1 MAVKILIR
9 RHVSAEQG
17 DELAALLKQLRQ
29 MTMNQEGYIY
39 GETLTRIDRPGE
51 SLVISTWQSLES
63 WRRWLLS
70 DERAGIQQRIDELL
84 GEKTEYAVYQYL

>member
-9 RHVSAEQG
+9 RNVSAERG
-17 DELAALLKQLRQ
+17 EELAGLLKQLRQ

-70 DERAGIQQRIDELL
+70 NERARIQGRIDELL
-84 GEKTEYAVYQYL
+84 GEKTDYAVYQYL

>member
-9 RHVSAEQG
+9 RGFAAEHSG
-17 DELAALLKQLRQ
+17 ELAALLKELRQ

-70 DERAGIQQRIDELL
+70 TERARIQGRIDALL
-84 GEKTEYAVYQYL
+84 GEKTDYAVYQYL